1 MNIGLVHIIY
11 IAERCRAEVTLTAA
25 PICLRWLWGMRQPA
39 MEMTMTL
46 WVLIHAVAGIE
57 LNITNY
63 CARTTSGSIDELG
76 FTQGCDST
84 ASYSDSL
91 SHMVAD
97 RFLSSLAE
105 LSAVS
110 VNAFDAVLM

>member
-1 MNIGLVHIIY
+1 M
-11 IAERCRAEVTLTAA
+11 
-25 PICLRWLWGMRQPA
+25 PRWLWSVRQLA
-39 MEMTMTL
+39 MEMTVTL
-46 WVLIHAVAGIE
+46 WFILHAAAGIE
-57 LNITNY
+57 LNTTN
-63 CARTTSGSIDELG
+63 CANTTSGSINESG
-76 FTQGCDST
+76 FTQSWEST
-84 ASYSDSL
+84 ESISDSL